1 MHAVMQ
7 LATELASTFH
17 TANYSEVLRT
27 VWNAILQID
36 TQYSLSAVKRELE
49 HIPTLCILYQMK
61 ILFCLHINSTELHV
75 TFM

>member
-1 MHAVMQ
+1 MHPLMQ

-36 TQYSLSAVKRELE
+36 TQYSLSAEKR
-49 HIPTLCILYQMK
+49 TRTGTYTVCILYQMK
-61 ILFCLHINSTELHV
+61 ILFCLHINSTELYV
-75 TFM
+75 TIM